1 MCPRVPALGT
11 LVRTRDSGVAL
22 VILLPPFQNDFSAH
36 GHICLSQ
43 PWSVFPSPSQE
54 KGPGTFPLG
63 TKLKSPD
70 DSRGG
75 VWCVQS
81 PHAEVTRGLG
91 VCIWG
96 PHVNMVFL
104 GGIGICSSDQNLQ
117 EAPAETAALALVE
130 APALTPGE
138 ASAPSPAKT
147 PAPVE
152 ASVPALVPVEVP
164 AEAEASAE
172 IPVEA
177 LAQAEAPAQY
187 PSEPLIR
194 SMSEDNQ
201 IPSHLPACPSLRHI
215 ASLRG
220 RAVVEFF
227 HSSIAEVG
235 LAPVEE
241 GGSVVPELQQACLGL
256 SFRFPAFS
264 VLDFP
269 PASALH
275 GFEDLSR
282 EDLASCPLHHC
293 LPLWPFLASVPG

>member
-1 MCPRVPALGT
+1 M
-11 LVRTRDSGVAL
+11 
-22 VILLPPFQNDFSAH
+22 
-36 GHICLSQ
+36 
-43 PWSVFPSPSQE
+43 
-54 KGPGTFPLG
+54 
-63 TKLKSPD
+63 
-70 DSRGG
+70 
-75 VWCVQS
+75 QS

-117 EAPAETAALALVE
+117 EAPAETTAPALVE

-147 PAPVE
+147 PAPAEV
-152 ASVPALVPVEVP
+152 SVPALVPVEVP

-172 IPVEA
+172 IPAEASASVEA

-241 GGSVVPELQQACLGL
+241 GGSVVRSCSRLALGSASGSQPSPCWLFPQLQL
-256 SFRFPAFS
+256 FT
-264 VLDFP
+264 VL
-269 PASALH
+269 
-275 GFEDLSR
+275 R
-282 EDLASCPLHHC
+282 T
-293 LPLWPFLASVPG
+293 